1 MSTGFTLSVLFSDM
15 SESGMPKEIRKA
27 DLVPLRTPKGQ
38 VVLLDEALS
47 KNKYACI
54 AAVGTPGNFSSK
66 LLSDKHIAAI
76 VTEKT
81 GAGILTAQDIAYA
94 INSSGHPIE
103 SLIVV
108 RCANRRHSQ
117 VHDMHVVEVELN
129 GELEFNHVLTLLGT
143 AEWSTRVSIHQLT
156 EVLGLFVRS
165 ATSTTTTFHTEKT
178 EANPAVFHSDG
189 RGAFE
194 TAEGAIEKDLTQVMR
209 SHTSYEDSVVYSVH
223 YSDINGLS
231 KLENYIL
238 AHEISVFLD
247 AHNVPYHTSSSTL
260 LNHAEGARG
269 WTISICPIPL
279 HHLSPQPKP
288 PNTLAELHISSAS
301 SMNSRDTV
309 PSFLFSDSKVRR
321 YITSGCESV
330 IDAEPT
336 ITEYDTIV
344 GDGDCGYT
352 LRDGA
357 KQVLKYIAG
366 KDLAQLSET
375 LGSLVDELEVN
386 MGGTSGAL
394 YCIFLAALAHS
405 LWDAP
410 SFPDALVSARDHLL
424 KYTRARLGDRTCLDC
439 LIPFV
444 DTLRETHDA
453 RKALQKARE
462 GVEGTKTLEAKLG
475 RSTYLDESAT
485 RGVPDPGAYG
495 LLVLLEGM
503 CKAWA

>member
-1 MSTGFTLSVLFSDM
+1 MLSLDM
-15 SESGMPKEIRKA
+15 SESGMPKETRKA

-38 VVLLDEALS
+38 IILLDEAQS
-47 KNKYACI
+47 K
-54 AAVGTPGNFSSK
+54 SSK
-66 LLSDKHIAAI
+66 LLSDKHITAT
-76 VTEKT
+76 VTERT
-81 GAGILTAQDIAYA
+81 GAGILAAQDIAYA
-94 INSSGHPIE
+94 MSSTGHPVE

-108 RCANRRHSQ
+108 RCANRRHLQ
-117 VHDMHVVEVELN
+117 VHDMDVVEVELN

-156 EVLGLFVRS
+156 EVLKLFVRS
-165 ATSTTTTFHTEKT
+165 ATSTTTISHTEKA
-178 EANPAVFHSDG
+178 EANPAVFRGDG
-189 RGAFE
+189 HEAFE
-194 TAEGAIEKDLTQVMR
+194 TAKSAIKKDLTQVLR
-209 SHTSYEDSVVYSVH
+209 PHASCKDSVVYSVH
-223 YSDINGLS
+223 YPDINGLS

-247 AHNVPYHTSSSTL
+247 AHTVSSHVSSSTL

-288 PNTLAELHISSAS
+288 PNTLAEVHSSSAP
-301 SMNSRDTV
+301 SMYSRDTV
-309 PSFLFSDSKVRR
+309 PSIIFSDSKVRQ
-321 YITSGCESV
+321 YIISGCESV

-344 GDGDCGYT
+344 GHGDCGYT

-375 LGSLVDELEVN
+375 LGSLVNELEVN

-410 SFPDALVSARDHLL
+410 SLPDALVSARDHLL

-444 DTLRETHDA
+444 DTLKETHDA
-453 RKALQKARE
+453 RNALQKARE
-462 GVEGTKTLEAKLG
+462 GVEGTKTLEAKVG

-485 RGVPDPGAYG
+485 SGVPDPGAYG

-503 CKAWA
+503 CKVCA